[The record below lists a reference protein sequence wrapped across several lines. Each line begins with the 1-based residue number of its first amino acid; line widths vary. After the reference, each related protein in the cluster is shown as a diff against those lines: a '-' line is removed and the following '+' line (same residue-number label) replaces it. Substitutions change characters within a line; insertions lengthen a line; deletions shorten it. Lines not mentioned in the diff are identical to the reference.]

1 MVMTLG
7 FSAGELAALAAALMA
22 GGIIA
27 GLLAGLFGVGGGGIL
42 VPVLY
47 EVFGALS
54 VPAEVRMHLAIGT
67 TFAVII
73 PTTLRSTLAH
83 HARGAVDAGV
93 LRTLGPALI
102 VGVLIGIGVAGFA
115 DSAAMQG
122 IWIASAVTIASYL
135 FFGNPSWRLGTDMP
149 GPSVQIPIGMA
160 VGLIAT
166 LMGVGGAAFI
176 VPFMTLYGR
185 SVHQA
190 VGTSAGCSSLV
201 AVPALFGF
209 IWAGWGAEGLPA
221 GSLGYV
227 SLIGAALLTP
237 VSIVAAPWGVRIAHG
252 LSRRKLE
259 LAFAVFMTI
268 VALRFIFA
276 LAPA

>member
-1 MVMTLG
+1 MPLG
-7 FSAGELAALAAALMA
+7 LPAGEVAALAAALIA
-22 GGIIA
+22 GGLVA

-47 EVFGALS
+47 EVLGVLS
-54 VPAEVRMHLAIGT
+54 VPEDVRMHLAIGT
-67 TFAVII
+67 SFAVIL

-93 LRTLGPALI
+93 LRTLGPPL
-102 VGVLIGIGVAGFA
+102 VAGVMIGTVIARFA
-115 DSAAMQG
+115 DTEVMQAV
-122 IWIASAVTIASYL
+122 WIASAVTIACYL
-135 FFGNPSWRLGTDMP
+135 FFGDPSWRLGTQMP
-149 GPSVQIPIGMA
+149 GPGAQVPVGLA
-160 VGLIAT
+160 VGLVAT
-166 LMGVGGAAFI
+166 LMGVGGAAYI

-185 SVHQA
+185 PVHQA
-190 VGTSAGCSSLV
+190 VGTSAGCSTLV
-201 AVPALFGF
+201 AVPALLGF

-227 SLIGAALLTP
+227 SLIGAAVLTP
-237 VSIVAAPWGVRIAHG
+237 ISILAAPWGVRIAHG

-259 LAFAVFMTI
+259 LAFAVFMTA

-276 LAPA
+276 VTLG